1 MATYKK
7 WTQTELDFIVNNQL
21 VLNDDGLSVKL
32 SEITGENI
40 SRSMVRRQRRKL
52 NIKKNRGR
60 PRKDGRVAN
69 VTTPE
74 ISEPVDNNS

>member
-60 PRKDGRVAN
+60 PRKDGGVAN